1 MTGQPCQH
9 FHKHWD
15 NKTSP
20 KAKLMGARR
29 LTDRR
34 GVRRK
39 SKSQMPLRL
48 YPSRLVSARRGIKM
62 QSHAQ
67 DSTGTKES
75 RNQSMPEAQK
85 LWILYYSIIPNK
97 Y

>member
-48 YPSRLVSARRGIKM
+48 YPSRLVSAKKGNQNAISCSRQYWNKGVTKPK
-62 QSHAQ
+62 HAW
-67 DSTGTKES
+67 SAKTV
-75 RNQSMPEAQK
+75 
-85 LWILYYSIIPNK
+85 LL
-97 Y
+97 